1 TSLYMVLLAAFNILL
16 GTYARRDDVAIG
28 TPIAGRNRAEIEG
41 LIGFFVN
48 TLVIR
53 GDLST
58 NPTFEDFLAQIK
70 DTTLAAY
77 DHQDLPFERLVE
89 ELAPE
94 RDLSRTP
101 LFQVMF
107 ILQNA
112 WEETWEF
119 ADLDIDT
126 YPNTSS
132 AAQFDLTL
140 SVQETGPGLRAQLLY
155 STNLFDAS
163 TMERLAGHFQNLL
176 ASVVADPTASL
187 SDLDMLSDTEK
198 HQLVVEWNDT
208 AADFPHD
215 RCIHELVES
224 HAAAR
229 PEAPAVV
236 FGDQELTYAQLNAKA
251 NQLAHHLR
259 TLGVGPDTLVAV
271 CLERS
276 PDMIIALL
284 GVLKAGG
291 AYVPLD
297 PQYPAERLAFM
308 LADTAAPV
316 LLTQS
321 NLRDQ
326 LPDHSAQTVC
336 VDTAPITR
344 YPDTNPEHHTTPDNL
359 FYVIYT
365 SGSTGT
371 PKGAMVEHHSVVRQV
386 RYNWLEPL
394 TPDDCVAQVTSFSWD
409 ACAIE
414 CWSALVAGAR
424 LAILLPDEIRNP
436 FQLRTVVRERGV
448 TAMMLT
454 ASLFNHHVTACPD
467 VFETVRYTKYCGEKV
482 TRAEADSLIRGV
494 RAPEYLLHTYGP
506 TENWGD
512 TTLLRVFPDSPS
524 AASMPIGGPAPNTDL
539 FVVDSADGLVPI
551 GVPGELLVGGTGLA
565 RGYLNRPELTAEKFA
580 TVRIAGTTRQVYRT
594 GDLVRWLPSG
604 VLEFLGRIDDQVKV
618 RGMRIE
624 LGEIE
629 SQLVA
634 HEDVASAVV
643 TVREDSPGDK
653 RLIAYVVPRKGARPE
668 TSMLRRWCADRLPDY
683 MLPAGFAVLE
693 KLPSTPNGKVDRRS
707 LPAPDNDRPDL
718 AVQYVAPRDRIETT
732 VAGIWSQVLGV
743 DRVGIHDNFFDLGGH
758 SLLATRTVSL
768 LRQELGR
775 EVPVRELFTS
785 PTVEQLAEAISRAD
799 SAADGVKLVPVAH
812 GAGGSPLSFA
822 QQRLWFLEQLEL
834 GIDRLTYPLRVRGG
848 LDVEALEAAFSG
860 VVARHEVL

>member
-1 TSLYMVLLAAFNILL
+1 
-16 GTYARRDDVAIG
+16 
-28 TPIAGRNRAEIEG
+28 
-41 LIGFFVN
+41 
-48 TLVIR
+48 
-53 GDLST
+53 
-58 NPTFEDFLAQIK
+58 
-70 DTTLAAY
+70 
-77 DHQDLPFERLVE
+77 LPFERLVE

-119 ADLDIDT
+119 AGLDT
-126 YPNTSS
+126 ELRPPEENT
-132 AAQFDLTL
+132 ATFDLVMSL
-140 SVQETGPGLRAQLLY
+140 QESGDGLRAQLMY
-155 STNLFDAS
+155 STDLFETP
-163 TMERLAGHFQNLL
+163 TMERLAGHFETLL
-176 ASVVADPTASL
+176 TSVVADPTATL
-187 SDLDMLSDTEK
+187 SDLDMLSEAER

-208 AADFPHD
+208 SADFPSDTCVH
-215 RCIHELVES
+215 RLVEAQ
-224 HAAAR
+224 AAER
-229 PEAPAVV
+229 PDAPAVV
-236 FGDQELTYAQLNAKA
+236 FGDQTLTYAQLNTKA

-259 TLGVGPDTLVAV
+259 SLGVDRESLVAV
-271 CLERS
+271 CLERGL
-276 PDMIIALL
+276 DMIIALL

-297 PQYPAERLAFM
+297 PQYPTERLAFM
-308 LADTAAPV
+308 LNDTAAPI
-316 LLTQS
+316 LITHS
-321 NLRDQ
+321 SLRSR
-326 LPDHSAQTVC
+326 LPDSSARMVC
-336 VDTAPITR
+336 VDTDLDTIAGF
-344 YPDTNPEHHTTPDNL
+344 PDTDPEHRNTSDDL

-365 SGSTGT
+365 SGSTGI
-371 PKGAMVEHHSVVRQV
+371 PKGVMVEHHSVVRQV
-386 RYNWLEPL
+386 RYNWLERL

-409 ACAIE
+409 SCAIE

-436 FQLRTVVRERGV
+436 FQLRSVVRERGV

-482 TRAEADSLIRGV
+482 TRAEADSVIHGAH
-494 RAPEYLLHTYGP
+494 APEYLLHTYGP

-512 TTLLRVFPDSPS
+512 TTLLRVLPDSPR
-524 AASMPIGGPAPNTDL
+524 AASMPIGGPAPNTEL
-539 FVVDSADGLVPI
+539 FVVDGFDRLVPV

-565 RGYLNRPELTAEKFA
+565 RGYLNRPDLTAEKFM
-580 TVRIAGTTRQVYRT
+580 TVRVAGTTRPVYRT

-653 RLIAYVVPRKGARPE
+653 RLIAYVVPRGGTRTE
-668 TSMLRRWCADRLPDY
+668 TSALRRWCVDRLPEY
-683 MLPAGFAVLE
+683 MLPAGFVVLE

-707 LPAPDNDRPDL
+707 LPAPDQDRPDL
-718 AVQYVAPRDRIETT
+718 AVRYEAPRDRVEAI
-732 VAGIWSQVLGV
+732 VARIWSQVLGV
-743 DRVGIHDNFFDLGGH
+743 DRVGVHDNFFDLGGH

-775 EVPVRELFTS
+775 EVTVRELFTS
-785 PTVEQLAEAISRAD
+785 PTVERLAEAISRAG
-799 SAADGVKLVPVAH
+799 SAANSMALVPVAR
-812 GAGGSPLSFA
+812 GEGGSPLSFA
-822 QQRLWFLEQLEL
+822 QQRLWFLEQLDL
-834 GIDRLTYPLRVRGG
+834 GIDRLTYPLRLRGR
-848 LDVEALEAAFSG
+848 LDVGALEAAFSG
-860 VVARHEVL
+860 LVARHEVLRTRFVI